1 MIRTL
6 LLTGCAMLLAGSALF
21 VLIQVVDS
29 STPVSHAQTQD
40 MLSAGPV
47 VTASGQTM
55 SLAAKPSSVEI
66 FVTNW
71 CPACKKAQ
79 NWLRANDIPFILHNV
94 QKNRQAA
101 QRMAALGGDGRIP
114 FAIINGS
121 KVVGFTPALYQKAL
135 NR

>member
-1 MIRTL
+1 MVRTL
-6 LLTGCAMLLAGSALF
+6 LLNAFVMLLCGMSLF
-21 VLIQVVDS
+21 VLIQVVDQ
-29 STPVSHAQTQD
+29 STPASHAQTQN
-40 MLSAGPV
+40 LFSTEPV
-47 VTASGQTM
+47 MDSSGQTM

-71 CPACKKAQ
+71 CPACKKAE
-79 NWLRANDIPFILHNV
+79 NWLRANDIPFTAHNV
-94 QKNRQAA
+94 QKSRQAA

-121 KVVGFTPALYQKAL
+121 KVVGFTPALYRKAL